1 MNPKLAISE
10 GCHNRCSGWYRQDQK
25 QWVEDSRH
33 LVSPANTLKCHSAPE
48 LDAYDLL
55 TPVPFE
61 TQSVSSVLASESP

>member
-1 MNPKLAISE
+1 M
-10 GCHNRCSGWYRQDQK
+10 
-25 QWVEDSRH
+25 SRDPHH

-61 TQSVSSVLASESP
+61 TQSVSSMLALESPLCCFVVVFIKKYP